1 MTFTPRQ
8 ENVPDLKRRIFASCG
23 LAGMALMLGGICAMP
38 LSIPFLE
45 QHREIFKSVR
55 AGIAGARFVRDRG
68 VVLQSHSN
76 DCGAASLK
84 MILAA
89 HGIECSAADLAKRL
103 RLTPRGTSMLTL
115 RLTALSLGVPAKSW
129 SIRPTDM
136 GRVPLPAIA
145 FVNRD
150 HFVVIRRFVAADV
163 LEVDDPALG
172 KLQWPMGAFTKVW
185 SGEMLIFDP
194 AWTPL

>member
-8 ENVPDLKRRIFASCG
+8 ENTPDLKQRILALCG
-23 LAGMALMLGGICAMP
+23 LAGIAFLLGGFCAMP

-45 QHREIFKSVR
+45 KHREIFKRVR
-55 AGIAGARFVRDRG
+55 AGIVGARYVRARD
-68 VVLQSHSN
+68 VVLQLHSN

-89 HGIECSAADLAKRL
+89 HSIEYSAADLAKRL
-103 RLTPRGTSMLTL
+103 RLTPRGTSMLNL
-115 RLTALSLGVPAKSW
+115 RLAALALGVPARSW
-129 SIRPTDM
+129 SIRPADM
-136 GRVPLPAIA
+136 VRIPLPAIA

>member
-1 MTFTPRQ
+1 
-8 ENVPDLKRRIFASCG
+8 
-23 LAGMALMLGGICAMP
+23 LAGIALLLGGFCAMP
-38 LSIPFLE
+38 LSIPFLA
-45 QHREIFKSVR
+45 QHRALLKRMR
-55 AGIAGARFVRDRG
+55 ASILGARFVRDRD
-68 VVLQSHSN
+68 VVLQAHGN

-89 HGIECSAADLAKRL
+89 HGVECSVGDLAKRL
-103 RLTPRGTSMLTL
+103 RLTSRGTSMLDL
-115 RLTALSLGVPAKSW
+115 RLTAFALGVPARSW
-129 SIRPTDM
+129 FIRPADM
-136 GRVPLPAIA
+136 GRIPLPAIA

-172 KLQWPMGAFTKVW
+172 KLQWPMRAFAKVW

>member
-1 MTFTPRQ
+1 MISTSGRTIIQDFW
-8 ENVPDLKRRIFASCG
+8 RRILALCG
-23 LAGMALMLGGICAMP
+23 LAGMALLLVGFCAIP

-45 QHREIFKSVR
+45 QHREIFKRLR
-55 AGIAGARFVRDRG
+55 AGTVGARFVRDRD
-68 VVLQSHSN
+68 VVLQSHSY

-89 HGIECSAADLAKRL
+89 HGIECGDKDLAVRLQMTPKGASMLGL
-103 RLTPRGTSMLTL
+103 RLAAR
-115 RLTALSLGVPAKSW
+115 SLGVPSRSW
-129 SIRPTDM
+129 SIRPEDL

-145 FVNRD
+145 FVNRN
-150 HFVVIRRFVAADV
+150 HFVVIRRLVAADV

-172 KLQWPMGAFTKVW
+172 KLQWPTHAFAKVW
-185 SGEMLIFDP
+185 SGEILIFDP